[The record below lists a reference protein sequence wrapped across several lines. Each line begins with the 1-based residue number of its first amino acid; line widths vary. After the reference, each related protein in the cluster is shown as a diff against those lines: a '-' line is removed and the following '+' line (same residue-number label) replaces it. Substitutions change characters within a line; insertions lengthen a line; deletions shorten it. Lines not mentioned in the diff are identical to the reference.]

1 MKTTIEV
8 CYRCNQTLYNPA
20 THGPK
25 CPFCGAPR
33 GHLRRLWQRVFG
45 SRPSGISD
53 LEQAAQEGDRDRVQ
67 RLLTMCSDQSKIQ
80 SAIKLANKGKWHA
93 VVKDLQ
99 EALDKLTA
107 KPAGSGISQTID
119 EIISKKWAGAFWEN
133 DKPSGIGV
141 LFEIEEMRLDA
152 LHAFYDVQWDREADK
167 SVLVDKLM
175 AQLEKWAATKDKD
188 DAMRVYGTIY
198 LLEKHGYIKSDEF
211 NGISIKSM
219 KMLPSKD
226 ML

>member
-1 MKTTIEV
+1 MSFWKKMF
-8 CYRCNQTLYNPA
+8 
-20 THGPK
+20 G
-25 CPFCGAPR
+25 GAS
-33 GHLRRLWQRVFG
+33 LSKMTF
-45 SRPSGISD
+45 
-53 LEQAAQEGDRDRVQ
+53 LEQAAKDGDRDRVQ
-67 RLLTMCSDQSKIQ
+67 GLLRISNDPSIIQ
-80 SAIKLANKGKWHA
+80 KAIKLANKGKWHA

-99 EALDKLTA
+99 EALDILTA
-107 KPAGSGISQTID
+107 KGQQASVPTPPASKKSAEPAGSGISQIID

-152 LHAFYDVQWDREADK
+152 LHAVYDVQWDREADK

-175 AQLEKWAATKDKD
+175 AQLKKWAATKDKD
-188 DAMRVYGTIY
+188 DAIGIYGTIY

-219 KMLPSKD
+219 TLLPSKN